1 MSDLPVTPVSMFA
14 REVDFKLETTDNS
27 YVACRALSVRARHI
41 NRRGRELAES
51 TETTQPNPTV
61 GAFIEYSTG
70 RLVATRQENEGGG
83 EEDTQET
90 RGPGLSPS
98 E

>member
-1 MSDLPVTPVSMFA
+1 MSDTQDSMFA
-14 REVDFKLETTDNS
+14 REVDFKLETTENS

-51 TETTQPNPTV
+51 TEMTQPNPTV
-61 GAFIEYSTG
+61 GAFVEYSTG
-70 RLVATRQENEGGG
+70 RLVATRPEGEGRE

-90 RGPGLSPS
+90 QGPGASPS